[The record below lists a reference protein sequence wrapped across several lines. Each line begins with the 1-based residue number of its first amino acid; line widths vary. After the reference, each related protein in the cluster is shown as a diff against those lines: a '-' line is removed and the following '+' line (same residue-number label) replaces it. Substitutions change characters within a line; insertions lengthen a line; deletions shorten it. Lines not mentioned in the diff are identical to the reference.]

1 MRAFDQV
8 RFTSQISVPLLA
20 RGRTIGGITFTLGPG
35 ERRYDASDVRVA
47 EDFAQRAAIAVDNA
61 RLYRVAQ
68 EGEAAAAL
76 GQRRARFR
84 VDVSIRG
91 RLQGVRVLVVD
102 DDDDARALVQAI
114 VEEAGG
120 VATTVDSGLRA
131 LQRLD
136 QEVPD
141 LMVADLG
148 MPGMDG
154 LALIE
159 AVRRRQDDARA
170 VPAIA
175 LTAYTR
181 SEDRITAL
189 SRGFQRH
196 LSKPIDHIQL
206 VSAVLSVVTLERP
219 PTPSGRSSR

>member
-1 MRAFDQV
+1 
-8 RFTSQISVPLLA
+8 
-20 RGRTIGGITFTLGPG
+20 
-35 ERRYDASDVRVA
+35 
-47 EDFAQRAAIAVDNA
+47 
-61 RLYRVAQ
+61 
-68 EGEAAAAL
+68 
-76 GQRRARFR
+76 
-84 VDVSIRG
+84 
-91 RLQGVRVLVVD
+91 
-102 DDDDARALVQAI
+102 

-141 LMVADLG
+141 VMVADLG

-196 LSKPIDHIQL
+196 LAKPIDHIQL
-206 VSAVLSVVTLERP
+206 VSAGS
-219 PTPSGRSSR
+219 PSSRSSVRRRLRADRRAERQRRVARPSQSRATSAVGPWQDYGTS